1 MCTVFSKISCRC
13 HEQIGNG
20 SIDAMEMQSL
30 NTKTRETKDGQRLWE
45 IVGGA
50 QWVNFQK
57 HPPVAPATH
66 QTRIYKFQQGKMAK
80 ERVKGS
86 YTKNCD
92 RLKNAKH
99 IRSPLTY

>member
-1 MCTVFSKISCRC
+1 
-13 HEQIGNG
+13 
-20 SIDAMEMQSL
+20 MEMQSL

-92 RLKNAKH
+92 TLKTYKITFAKH
-99 IRSPLTY
+99 IIHYQKIMVSSMQTNKTQHSF